1 MPVLAAT
8 LGFLALAAFSLPRSI
23 SPRAVSDDRA
33 GEIVGGLLM
42 NTYRAFDYRLED
54 RIYDALD
61 QSISGQLLTQVY
73 LETRR
78 SLELENQG
86 GARVKVKNLEML
98 NSDAQGLRG
107 ESGFTTHSV
116 WNVSGSV
123 GHWGHVHQRTNQYEA
138 RLTIQ
143 AIDGVWK
150 ITDLDL
156 IQETRL

>member
-1 MPVLAAT
+1 
-8 LGFLALAAFSLPRSI
+8 
-23 SPRAVSDDRA
+23 
-33 GEIVGGLLM
+33 M